1 MWDTFV
7 EMIRLSVFAAAQV
20 CNGSLGSG
28 VSVVSL
34 TLRLTLLPFTLR
46 LAVRARAQQAR
57 MAALAP
63 ELERLR
69 ELYRNDPARYWREA
83 SSLMRRHGIRLG
95 DPSAILGLMVQAPI
109 LFGLFA
115 AVRKGLGDGVRF
127 LWITDLARPDVRL
140 ALVVTALTGLS
151 IATTP
156 GSTLNQ
162 GPVLVALVAGTLGT
176 ALFPMD
182 DRKRSGLVLGSR
194 FSRLNAAKLFGG
206 LCDATTEGHGLIT
219 D

>member
-28 VSVVSL
+28 ILVVSL
-34 TLRLTLLPFTLR
+34 TLRLTLLPLTLR
-46 LAVRARAQQAR
+46 LAARARAQQVR

-63 ELERLR
+63 ELKCLR
-69 ELYRNDPARYWREA
+69 QLYRKDLARYWQEA

-115 AVRKGLGDGVRF
+115 AVRKGLGDGVQF

-176 ALFPMD
+176 ALFLWTTA
-182 DRKRSGLVLGSR
+182 SAVALSLGAGSLVSMLQN
-194 FSRLNAAKLFGG
+194 FLVA
-206 LCDATTEGHGLIT
+206 CATQRQKGTA
-219 D
+219 